1 MAKNE
6 FLKIRV
12 TDIDW
17 DTEENGE
24 EDDFSLPK
32 EIFIDDHFKMD
43 DYIDEETKEIDT
55 DQLLDDVSDYIS
67 DLYGFCHGGFHAK
80 IYKGNIPVDFAA
92 VKNVSMENM

>member
-32 EIFIDDHFKMD
+32 EILIDDHFKMD
-43 DYIDEETKEIDT
+43 DYIDEETMEIDT

>member
-1 MAKNE
+1 MANE

-43 DYIDEETKEIDT
+43 DYIDEETKELILINYLMMYRIT
-55 DQLLDDVSDYIS
+55 FQT
-67 DLYGFCHGGFHAK
+67 FTA
-80 IYKGNIPVDFAA
+80 FA
-92 VKNVSMENM
+92 MEVFTRRSIREIFLWILRL

>member
-17 DTEENGE
+17 DTEEN
-24 EDDFSLPK
+24 
-32 EIFIDDHFKMD
+32 

-80 IYKGNIPVDFAA
+80 IYKEDIPVDFAA
-92 VKNVSMENM
+92 VKM